1 MANKFGVTLT
11 FIATRSGLTRFEDH
25 WIKNSPGAKTGGGHS
40 SGGSID
46 SPDEGQALPEDSY
59 EPIAPTSAH
68 SIPLPEDPEVDD
80 LDPPE
85 PEQPGNGAEFGEKH
99 NRATDEPFYK
109 RAVDFHLV
117 DESAFVYSVPFGI
130 GRRPDAE
137 AEVTA
142 SRAIFVGQG
151 QERAPAAVVGLRM
164 RLQTFGDKF
173 FNSSHRCERGQ
184 CANVCQ
190 RWSEQSNGIDPNIDS
205 YRCVLIDNNGYVVVD
220 SGSHSSVGRLMIEL
234 DAPLFNTL
242 VDAGVY
248 RSVRMFDYQSMCIEL
263 LEKPQLV
270 GSGSGTCRAM
280 RHSFVRHSLQSIF
293 WLWIDLAYNWHE
305 TLVSAA
311 TSVWSQM
318 SSAYQ
323 DVTGQDQFAADQS
336 DSSEPPSVRGMA
348 KDSKGKLLPPNR
360 TRPFPCDKQ
369 FTLYDL
375 QPSSRSE
382 LASRPMRREY
392 VKCDDCQQ

>member
-1 MANKFGVTLT
+1 LANKFGVTLT

-25 WIKNSPGAKTGGGHS
+25 WTKSATDSKS
-40 SGGSID
+40 DGSASASRPVD

-59 EPIAPTSAH
+59 EPIAPISSLA
-68 SIPLPEDPEVDD
+68 PMPDDPEADD
-80 LDPPE
+80 LELPE
-85 PEQPGNGAEFGEKH
+85 PEQSGNGAEFAEKH
-99 NRATDEPFYK
+99 NRASDEPFYK

-117 DESAFVYSVPFGI
+117 DESAFVYSVPFAI
-130 GRRPDAE
+130 GHRAETE

-164 RLQTFGDKF
+164 HLRTFADKF
-173 FNSSHRCERGQ
+173 FNSSNRCERGQ
-184 CANVCQ
+184 CANLCQ
-190 RWSEQSNGIDPNIDS
+190 RWTDSNTASTGSDQPDI
-205 YRCVLIDNNGYVVVD
+205 YRCLLIDNNAYVVVD
-220 SGSHSSVGRLMIEL
+220 SGSHASIGRSLVEL

-242 VDAGVY
+242 VEAGVY

-263 LEKPQLV
+263 LEKPLPV
-270 GSGSGTCRAM
+270 GSGGTCRAEH
-280 RHSFVRHSLQSIF
+280 RSIVSHTLQSMV
-293 WLWIDLAYNWHE
+293 WLLFELSFSWHRA
-305 TLVSAA
+305 LVEGAS
-311 TSVWSQM
+311 SVWTQM

-323 DVTGQDQFAADQS
+323 DTSGQEQFAADQS
-336 DSSEPPSVRGMA
+336 DSAEPPSVRGMA

-369 FTLYDL
+369 FSLYDL
-375 QPSSRSE
+375 QASSRSE
-382 LASRPMRREY
+382 LSSRPLRREY